1 MKNVQRPV
9 MPTCFHE
16 ADPML
21 SLTRRA
27 AVEFVGTLLLMLAA
41 TNGGLLARTLGADS
55 PGLARLCSA
64 LVTGGALVG
73 LVVALG
79 NASGGHF
86 NPLITA
92 LQWIAG
98 ERRTRCTL
106 AYIAAQLA
114 GGLLGA
120 VLAIVAFGA
129 AAWPVAVPVAD
140 TSGAWGEGIATASL
154 MIVIFGCSR
163 SGLGKTGPFA
173 AGLWLMAAIVATPSG
188 FYANPAITLAIMAVG
203 GASAMPVPA
212 AGVYLV
218 AEITGALAALGVIA
232 IAYPAARPDRAPA
245 PQGMGSLASDE
256 AGLITH
262 ASGRSGAET
271 TARLVESITRHGMTI
286 SARIDHATAAHMVDL
301 PLRHTELLVFGNPR
315 AGTPLMQAVQKIAI
329 DLPLK
334 MLVWSDAAGR
344 TWVSYRDPRWLA
356 HLYGLSE
363 GTGAQIDAMSGA
375 LERVI
380 AEVTAF
386 GPVSRPPTAPGG
398 LGDTGSG
405 SAIDPLVSAP

>member
-1 MKNVQRPV
+1 MRTIRRPV
-9 MPTCFHE
+9 LPTCFHE
-16 ADPML
+16 ADPTL
-21 SLTRRA
+21 PLTRRA

-41 TNGGLLARTLGADS
+41 TNGGLLARTLGADG

-114 GGLLGA
+114 GALLGA

-129 AAWPVAVPVAD
+129 AAWPVVVPVAG

-154 MIVIFGCSR
+154 MMVIFGCSR

-188 FYANPAITLAIMAVG
+188 FYANPAITVAIMAAG

-212 AGVYLV
+212 AGVYLL
-218 AEITGALAALGVIA
+218 AEITGALAALAVIA
-232 IAYPAARPDRAPA
+232 IAYPAARADRRPAPA
-245 PQGMGSLASDE
+245 GTDPLASDE

-262 ASGRSGAET
+262 ASGCGGAET
-271 TARLVESITRHGMTI
+271 AARLVEAIAGHGMTL
-286 SARIDHATAAHMVDL
+286 SARIDHAMAAHMVDL

-315 AGTPLMQAVQKIAI
+315 AGTPLMQALQKTAI

-334 MLVWSDAAGR
+334 ALVWSDAMGR

-356 HLYGLSE
+356 RLYGLSE
-363 GTGAQIDAMSGA
+363 DTDAHIDAMSAA
-375 LERVI
+375 LERVM
-380 AEVTAF
+380 AAVTAV
-386 GPVSRPPTAPGG
+386 GPDSCTPTAPGG
-398 LGDTGSG
+398 LGHAG
-405 SAIDPLVSAP
+405 SASDIAPLVSGP

>member
-1 MKNVQRPV
+1 MRTIRRPV
-9 MPTCFHE
+9 VPTCFHE
-16 ADPML
+16 ADPTL
-21 SLTRRA
+21 PLTRRA

-41 TNGGLLARTLGADS
+41 TNGGLLARTLGADG

-106 AYIAAQLA
+106 AYIAAQIA

-120 VLAIVAFGA
+120 MLAIVAFGA
-129 AAWPVAVPVAD
+129 AAWPVAVPVAG

-188 FYANPAITLAIMAVG
+188 FYANPAITVAIMAVG
-203 GASAMPVPA
+203 GSSAMPAPM
-212 AGVYLV
+212 AGVYLL
-218 AEITGALAALGVIA
+218 AEITGALAALAVIA
-232 IAYPAARPDRAPA
+232 IAYPAARAGLAHAPA
-245 PQGMGSLASDE
+245 DMDVTTSDGT
-256 AGLITH
+256 GLITH
-262 ASGRSGAET
+262 ASARGGAET
-271 TARLVESITRHGMTI
+271 TARLVEAIARQGMTL
-286 SARIDHATAAHMVDL
+286 SARIDHATAAHMVNL
-301 PLRHTELLVFGNPR
+301 PLRHTELIVFGNPR
-315 AGTPLMQAVQKIAI
+315 AGTPLMQASQKIAI

-334 MLVWSDAAGR
+334 ALVWSDAAGQ

-356 HLYGLSE
+356 RLYGLSDD
-363 GTGAQIDAMSGA
+363 TSAQVVAMSAA
-375 LERVI
+375 LERVM
-380 AEVTAF
+380 ADATGAAPDSPLPTPPA
-386 GPVSRPPTAPGG
+386 GPGHP
-398 LGDTGSG
+398 G
-405 SAIDPLVSAP
+405 SASDIAPLVSGP